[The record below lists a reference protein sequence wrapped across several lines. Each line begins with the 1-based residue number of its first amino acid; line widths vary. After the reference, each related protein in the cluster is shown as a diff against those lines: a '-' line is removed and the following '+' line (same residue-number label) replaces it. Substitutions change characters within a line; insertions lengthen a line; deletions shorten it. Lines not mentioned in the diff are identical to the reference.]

1 MHYKFSR
8 ASERAGLQTFKNVA
22 MTIAAS
28 MCLQD
33 LEGTKNLFLVKS
45 HEFKFH
51 LVSLKK
57 SSLVHL

>member
-1 MHYKFSR
+1 MHYKFSQ

-33 LEGTKNLFLVKS
+33 LEGLVKS
-45 HEFKFH
+45 NEFKFH